1 MIVKSFDTERGCYAF
16 VEERLQAAEHQHP
29 ALEVLLVRSGVV
41 DVTVGG
47 KTIKSTK
54 GCIVAPNVKHS
65 VTSKEAI
72 CEVWIIEKS
81 ISCIAP
87 LHSVFARLSTA
98 RVMELSE
105 TEVGEFDDALLS
117 ELSMADPYPADFDS
131 RIKECVAFIRSGVGV
146 HALNRAQLSAH
157 VHLSPSRLS
166 HLFKAQMGTSLEN
179 FIIWERLKY
188 AIANSLEQEINLLN
202 AAYLAGFFDAA
213 HFSRAYL
220 KMFGLNPSM
229 GYNSSTLQ
237 IWMSVPA

>member
-16 VEERLQAAEHQHP
+16 VEEHLQAAEHQHP
-29 ALEVLLVRSGVV
+29 ALEVLLVRSGMI
-41 DVTVGG
+41 DVTVGD

-54 GCIVAPNVKHS
+54 GCIIAPNVKHS
-65 VTSKEAI
+65 VASKEAV
-72 CEVWIIEKS
+72 CEVWIVEKS
-81 ISCIAP
+81 ISAITP
-87 LHSVFARLSTA
+87 LHPVFARLST
-98 RVMELSE
+98 VPVIELSE
-105 TEVGEFDDALLS
+105 KELAEFNDALLGA
-117 ELSMADPYPADFDS
+117 LKMADPYPVDFDS
-131 RIKECVAFIRSGVGV
+131 RIKECVEFIRSSVGV
-146 HALNRAQLSAH
+146 HTLNRTQLSAH

-188 AIANSLEQEINLLN
+188 AIANSLDQEINLLN

-220 KMFGLNPSM
+220 KMFGLNPST

-237 IWMSVPA
+237 I